1 MNVWHDIKIER
12 ITPNKFVA
20 VVEIEKQSKNK
31 YELDKET
38 GLLMLDRILHTS
50 THYPANYGFIPKTLA
65 EDNDPLDVL
74 ILCSEAIKPLCMV
87 ECYPIGVISMSD
99 GGVGDDKIIAIPF
112 NDPNWNFYQDLTD
125 LPKHLIEEIMH
136 FSVSCDSFSPT
147 LSTFQSKITP
157 ILFLCI
163 VSTKS
168 FSPSGRPYLEDG
180 ANISFSLFSVTPT
193 RLTWVYPIS
202 ETYPA
207 RQAATSL

>member
-31 YELDKET
+31 YELDKES
-38 GLLMLDRILHTS
+38 GLLILDRILHTS

-65 EDNDPLDVL
+65 EDDDPLDVL
-74 ILCSEAIKPLCMV
+74 VLCSEAIKPLCMV

-99 GGVGDDKIIAIPF
+99 GGVADDKIIAIPF

-136 FSVSCDSFSPT
+136 FFEVYK
-147 LSTFQSKITP
+147 Q
-157 ILFLCI
+157 
-163 VSTKS
+163 
-168 FSPSGRPYLEDG
+168 LEHK
-180 ANISFSLFSVTPT
+180 
-193 RLTWVYPIS
+193 
-202 ETYPA
+202 ETYVLMTQGKTGA
-207 RQAATSL
+207 IKIIEESLDRYNTYFNK